1 MTWGQHRTSIDF
13 FSCSNAASPEFIEP
27 IGHVSLPMGDSGLVE
42 RPGVGPTYNSSYRGI
57 FGGLVTIKGY
67 CNSDNNLDSAKIQKG
82 DGVLQNVR
90 AYLKIWYQNAKI
102 IGLTTLCIKHLLKK
116 RDLK

>member
-1 MTWGQHRTSIDF
+1 
-13 FSCSNAASPEFIEP
+13 
-27 IGHVSLPMGDSGLVE
+27 MGDSGLVE

-67 CNSDNNLDSAKIQKG
+67 CNSDNNLDSTKIQKG

-90 AYLKIWYQNAKI
+90 AHLKIWYQDAQI
-102 IGLTTLCIKHLLKK
+102 SALL
-116 RDLK
+116 LYA